1 MLARKQR
8 WLLAGLV
15 TTLALTGGALKLWQ
29 RWQHSHFDCRGD
41 IEVFAPDSRANITLR
56 YIFDGDK
63 GVALLTGMMTRGNA
77 EPVEINHR
85 VWFTFTHNGNDFFL
99 NSENI
104 TSNEGGDIVP
114 SGLAPILPT
123 FYLQA
128 GEPFYL
134 DIIRIDGNNR
144 LFSTSRVPSLLCKS

>member
-1 MLARKQR
+1 MQVRKQR
-8 WLLAGLV
+8 WLLAGLMTALV
-15 TTLALTGGALKLWQ
+15 LTGGALKLWQ

-63 GVALLTGMMTRGNA
+63 GVTLLRGVMTPENG

-85 VWFTFTHNGNDFFL
+85 VWFTFTRNGNDFFL
-99 NSENI
+99 HSQNI
-104 TSNEGGDIVP
+104 TSNESGDVVP
-114 SGLAPILPT
+114 AGLAPILPT
-123 FYLQA
+123 FYLQP

-134 DIIRIDGNNR
+134 DIMRIDANNR
-144 LFSTSRVPSLLCKS
+144 LLFTSRVPSVLCKA